1 MGLELRSRLI
11 FVDTNIYEGKNFQF
25 LTHSL
30 GALKSLIEDG
40 EIHLLI
46 TDVTK
51 GEVISH
57 INKKVAAALTELKAI
72 KKSSMILRNL
82 PDMPAHGIFSDVNK
96 DEMTATIV
104 GAFET
109 FLRSDHVEF
118 VSIDGVKPS
127 YVFERY
133 FSVKAPFAEG
143 DKEKEFAD
151 AFVLK
156 ALHDLSETRGYPIHV
171 ISNDKDMLRYSED
184 HPRLLCSS
192 SIDEYIDAVNKSVS
206 IEPSVFAAT
215 ALEAVRGE
223 VMNII
228 HEQLKE
234 IEHEFKYGGWESEL
248 EDLEV
253 FDIELITDSLLSVSD
268 EECVYELGFRFKANS
283 VEVEKDYDRSPFDH
297 EDGRYAFVLDNVFER
312 SFDGEVSLQV
322 TISYQDKLL
331 DSVEIRDYESPTNLK
346 LSLPYDETVRYLDIN
361 GET

>member
-1 MGLELRSRLI
+1 MELRSRLF

-30 GALKSLIEDG
+30 GALKNLIDEG

-46 TDVTK
+46 TEVTK
-51 GEVISH
+51 GEIVSH
-57 INKKVAAALTELKAI
+57 INKKISSALAELKAI

-82 PDMPAHGIFSDVNK
+82 PDIPAHGVFAEPNK
-96 DEMTATIV
+96 EEMVATIV
-104 GAFET
+104 GNLEV
-109 FLRSDHVEF
+109 FLRSDHVEV
-118 VSIDGVKPS
+118 VSIDSVKPS

-156 ALHDLSETRGYPIHV
+156 ALHDLAEARGHFIHV
-171 ISNDKDMLRYSED
+171 ISNDKDMFRYSED
-184 HPRLLCSS
+184 HPKLICSS

-206 IEPSVFAAT
+206 IEPSVFAVS
-215 ALEAVRGE
+215 ALECVRGDI
-223 VMNII
+223 MNLI
-228 HEQLKE
+228 HEQLKD
-234 IEHEFKYGGWESEL
+234 IAHEFKFGGWESEL

-253 FDIELITDSLLSVSD
+253 FDIELFTDSLILVTD
-268 EECVYELGFRFKANS
+268 EKCVYELGFRFRANS

-312 SFDGEVSLQV
+312 SFDGEVSMQV

-331 DSVEIRDYESPTNLK
+331 ETVEISDYESPTNLK
-346 LSLPYDETVRYLDIN
+346 LSLPYNETVRYLDIN